1 LVRIANGGYI
11 IMNMLIEE
19 YLAHEKL
26 AEARA
31 RAATHLLVHAADAE
45 GPGLRVALGLALIRT
60 GRWLAGPAPR
70 TARQA
75 TRTA

>member
-1 LVRIANGGYI
+1 
-11 IMNMLIEE
+11 MNVHIEE

-31 RAATHLLVHAADAE
+31 RAATYLLVQAAD
-45 GPGLRVALGLALIRT
+45 PGRSRFRVALGLALIRT

-70 TARQA
+70 AAKPVTRITA
-75 TRTA
+75 

>member
-1 LVRIANGGYI
+1 
-11 IMNMLIEE
+11 MNVHIEE

-31 RAATHLLVHAADAE
+31 RAATHLLVQAADA
-45 GPGLRVALGLALIRT
+45 GRPGFRVALGLALIRT

-70 TARQA
+70 PAKQA
-75 TRTA
+75 TRSTA

>member
-1 LVRIANGGYI
+1 
-11 IMNMLIEE
+11 MNVHLEA

-31 RAATHLLVHAADAE
+31 RAATHLLVQAAKV
-45 GPGLRVALGLALIRT
+45 GNPSLRVALGLALIRT

-70 TARQA
+70 TARQ
-75 TRTA
+75 TSRLTA

>member
-1 LVRIANGGYI
+1 
-11 IMNMLIEE
+11 MNIHVEE

-31 RAATHLLVHAADAE
+31 RAATHLLVHDATA
-45 GPGLRVALGLALIRT
+45 GSPGLRVALGLALIRA

-70 TARQA
+70 TARPTSRLA
-75 TRTA
+75 A

>member
-1 LVRIANGGYI
+1 
-11 IMNMLIEE
+11 MNMHIEE

-26 AEARA
+26 AEART
-31 RAATHLLVHAADAE
+31 RAATHLMLQAADLE
-45 GPGLRVALGLALIRT
+45 RPGVRVTVGLALIRT

-70 TARQA
+70 TARQ

>member
-1 LVRIANGGYI
+1 MGDSVV
-11 IMNMLIEE
+11 MNMHIEE

-31 RAATHLLVHAADAE
+31 RAATELLLQAADP
-45 GPGLRVALGLALIRT
+45 GRPGLRVALGLALIRV
-60 GRWLAGPAPR
+60 GRWLAGPTPR

>member
-1 LVRIANGGYI
+1 
-11 IMNMLIEE
+11 MNVHVEE

-31 RAATHLLVHAADAE
+31 RAATYLLVQAAAD
-45 GPGLRVALGLALIRT
+45 PGRSGFRVALGLALIRT

-70 TARQA
+70 AAKPVTRITA
-75 TRTA
+75 

>member
-1 LVRIANGGYI
+1 
-11 IMNMLIEE
+11 MNVHIEE

-31 RAATHLLVHAADAE
+31 RAATYLLVQAA
-45 GPGLRVALGLALIRT
+45 GPGRPSLRVALGLALIRT

-70 TARQA
+70 SARQA
-75 TRTA
+75 SRTTA